1 MILGPREMLGVE
13 KRSIW
18 AAARVWAAHQVPYMA
33 SALLA
38 LEPVVVDQSEDPPEH
53 RLDLSALPVDERW
66 HVYLDVDVLGTMD
79 VPTVGFWLVHQVSH
93 LLRDHAQRSPVRD
106 PERALGPGR
115 TPDERTAE
123 LEPGHRR
130 RDQRRP
136 GGGRCRQ
143 AGGGRHAK
151 CLGSARRSD
160 GRGVLGCTGR
170 ARTRGRG
177 ARAERT
183 HRGMRLWQRL

>member
-1 MILGPREMLGVE
+1 MILGPREMLGPE

-38 LEPVVVDQSEDPPEH
+38 LEPVVVDQSEDPAEQ

-93 LLRDHAQRSPVRD
+93 LLRDHAQRAPVRD
-106 PERALGPGR
+106 PERTLGPAAHR
-115 TPDERTAE
+115 TKGQRNWNLAADAE
-123 LEPGHRR
+123 INDDLV
-130 RDQRRP
+130 
-136 GGGRCRQ
+136 
-143 AGGGRHAK
+143 AGDAVK
-151 CLGSARRSD
+151 PAAAVTPSA
-160 GRGVLGCTGR
+160 
-170 ARTRGRG
+170 
-177 ARAERT
+177 
-183 HRGMRLWQRL
+183 